1 MTEMNNTLVDV
12 VIVGGGAAGLNAAQM
27 LGRSRRSALVV
38 DGGEPRNA
46 PTDAVHG
53 FLSRDGISPAELYRI
68 GRAEAESYGGR
79 FLNGQVAGVTGSKGR
94 FSVALEDGSMVRGR
108 RLLIAT
114 GLVDELPDIP
124 GLRERWGKDVL
135 HCPYCH
141 GWEVRDQAIGI
152 LATGP
157 LAAHQALLFRQ
168 WSANVTLFL
177 NDALQPTDVEL
188 HQLAAHGITVVDG
201 RVDSLRVERDRLTGV
216 ALIGGSVVAVD
227 AVVTAPRFVARTAA
241 FADLGLKAVQ
251 HPAGMG
257 EYLDTDADGATD
269 VPGVWAAGNV
279 TDLRAQVL
287 SSAAAGAWAGGGINS
302 DLMAEELAEAVAAWT
317 GRTAAVTG

>member
-27 LGRSRRSALVV
+27 LGRSRRSVLVV

-46 PTDAVHG
+46 PADAVHG

-68 GRAEAESYGGR
+68 GRVEAESYGGR
-79 FLNGQVAGVTGSKGR
+79 FLNGQVVGVTGSKGR
-94 FSVALEDGSMVRGR
+94 FSVALADGSMVRGR
-108 RLLIAT
+108 RLLIAS

-157 LAAHQALLFRQ
+157 LAAHQAQLFRQ
-168 WSANVTLFL
+168 WSANITLFL
-177 NDALQPTDVEL
+177 NDALQPTDAEL
-188 HQLAAHGITVVDG
+188 PQLAARGITVVDG

-227 AVVTAPRFVARTAA
+227 AVVTAPRFMARTAA
-241 FADLGLKAVQ
+241 FAELGLKAVQ
-251 HPAGMG
+251 HPTGMG
-257 EYLDTDADGATD
+257 EHLETDADGATG

-287 SSAAAGAWAGGGINS
+287 SSAAAGAWAGVGINA
-302 DLMAEELAEAVAAWT
+302 DLMAEELAEAVAAHQ
-317 GRTAAVTG
+317 GSLTA

>member
-1 MTEMNNTLVDV
+1 MTEENNTLVDV

-27 LGRSRRSALVV
+27 LGRSRRSVVVV

-46 PTDAVHG
+46 PAKGVHG

-68 GRAEAESYGGR
+68 GRAEAEAYGVR
-79 FLNGQVAGVTGSKGR
+79 VISGQVAGARGSKGA
-94 FSVALEDGSMVRGR
+94 FSVTLEDGTAVRGR

-141 GWEVRDQAIGI
+141 GWEVQDEAIGV
-152 LATGP
+152 LGTGP
-157 LAAHQALLFRQ
+157 FAVHQALLFRQ
-168 WSANVTLFL
+168 WSANITLFL
-177 NDALQPTDVEL
+177 NNAMEPTGLEQQ
-188 HQLAAHGITVVDG
+188 QLAARGITVVHG
-201 RVDSLRVERDRLTGV
+201 PVGALRVDDDKLTGV
-216 ALIGGSVVAVD
+216 VLGDGSLVPVA
-227 AVVTAPRFVARTAA
+227 AVAAAPRFMARAAA
-241 FADLGLKAVQ
+241 FTDLGLKAVQ
-251 HPAGMG
+251 HPMGMG
-257 EYLDTDADGATD
+257 EYLEADADGATG

-287 SSAAAGAWAGGGINS
+287 SSAAAGAWTGVVINA
-302 DLMAEELAEAVAAWT
+302 DLMAEELED
-317 GRTAAVTG
+317 AVTAYRGSVTA

>member
-1 MTEMNNTLVDV
+1 MTEKNNTPVDV

-27 LGRSRRSALVV
+27 LGRSRRSVVVV

-46 PTDAVHG
+46 PAEGVHG
-53 FLSRDGISPAELYRI
+53 FLSRDGVSPAELYRI
-68 GRAEAESYGGR
+68 GREEAAAYGVR
-79 FLNGQVAGVTGSKGR
+79 IISGQVSGASGARGA
-94 FSVALEDGSMVRGR
+94 FSVALEDGSVVRGR

-114 GLVDELPDIP
+114 GLADELPDIP

-141 GWEVRDQAIGI
+141 GWEVQDQAIGI
-152 LATGP
+152 LGTGP
-157 LAAHQALLFRQ
+157 FAAHQALLFRQ

-177 NDALQPTDVEL
+177 NNAMEPTELEL
-188 HQLAAHGITVVDG
+188 HQLAARGITVVHGPVRALQVDNDKLAGVVLSDG
-201 RVDSLRVERDRLTGV
+201 SLVPV
-216 ALIGGSVVAVD
+216 AAVA
-227 AVVTAPRFVARTAA
+227 AAPRFMARAAA

-251 HPAGMG
+251 HPMGMG
-257 EYLDTDADGATD
+257 EYLETDADGATG

-287 SSAAAGAWAGGGINS
+287 SSAAAGAWTGVVINA
-302 DLMAEELAEAVAAWT
+302 DLMAEELED
-317 GRTAAVTG
+317 AVTAYRGSVTA